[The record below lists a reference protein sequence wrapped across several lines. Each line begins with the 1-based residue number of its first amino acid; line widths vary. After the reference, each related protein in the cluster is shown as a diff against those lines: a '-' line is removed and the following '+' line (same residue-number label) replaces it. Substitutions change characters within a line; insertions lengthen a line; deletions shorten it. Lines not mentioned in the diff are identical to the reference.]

1 MMAIATLEALASAA
15 RTQTATLDAAGS
27 LGRTIGAG
35 LDAIALLI
43 PHIDAVFDAA
53 GLARLTA
60 TASLEARGVLEK
72 TITANLDAAAQAART
87 VTTSFDAAAKPRKT
101 SPQRLRWLVNGH
113 SSFRRRSMPWLRA
126 SASRRTDLDALAQIQ
141 GFLRTVTF
149 DAVVGDLHAA
159 SWRTVRVPQRGR
171 AAVVP
176 PQDHSLELT
185 QCPCPAFQPSG
196 RDANH
201 HA

>member
-1 MMAIATLEALASAA
+1 MIAIATLEALASAA

-60 TASLEARGVLEK
+60 TASLEARGVLEEDDLRPIWTRRRK
-72 TITANLDAAAQAART
+72 RRGRSQQALMRLP
-87 VTTSFDAAAKPRKT
+87 KPRKT

-126 SASRRTDLDALAQIQ
+126 SASRRLTWMLSLRSKGSCAQ
-141 GFLRTVTF
+141 
-149 DAVVGDLHAA
+149 
-159 SWRTVRVPQRGR
+159 
-171 AAVVP
+171 
-176 PQDHSLELT
+176 
-185 QCPCPAFQPSG
+185 
-196 RDANH
+196 
-201 HA
+201 